1 MNLEQFLDRVIAP
14 GPWLAIAYKDPTA
27 NWHGLAHKFFP
38 RAETSKAAGS
48 LRWCVRQRWDTWY
61 APASFHHAEVNARGN
76 KNVGKRNRDNAEQ
89 IKSFWADADIK
100 APHDNKDP
108 AKVFISE
115 AEVVMWATAFTKA
128 TGIPRPNIWVKS
140 GYGLH
145 LYWSFEDA
153 LDVPTWR
160 AHAEALKAALI
171 ANNFK
176 GDVNVVADA
185 VRILRPPETKNFKV
199 PAQPVD
205 VYEFVP
211 AKLTQPDYP
220 NSLLLPLI
228 DKLPGYA
235 PASKTFGTTGS
246 GSSSSLNAARAGL
259 SSRPRDFTAMAANC
273 EQVAQSLALG
283 GLGDSRDFWW
293 HLINLASFC
302 EDGRDWAHK
311 LGENDPRYIPADT
324 DAQYDLALADRKLQ
338 KGAPLCTTL
347 DPLSKRPGVCQQ
359 CPHWTNPAIKSPF
372 SVGLQ
377 TLNPSDPDELPMK
390 WRRDGGWI
398 EHDESDE
405 KKINWVRVIEGNVTE
420 PILDRIDAKLRLTFT
435 YVPPNNPPHT
445 LCVDTVELDQRS
457 AKSILSGRGMFVSD
471 ARAPATNRLLMSW
484 IEKLQRECRVRS
496 QPMPSF
502 GWYKDESTYLGFA
515 SGGVC
520 YTTGGGEEQAPGAD
534 PLLLRRYAPQGTLAA
549 WRQAAEFIGGTSP
562 ELHVMIAVA
571 FGAPLMELQGGA
583 GAVLSFVG
591 ASGVGKTAATRAGQ
605 AVWAEPYT
613 SVLSVDDTSTYKALA
628 IGQVRQLP
636 IYWDEA
642 KADDEINKLIKEIHT
657 FTQGRDK
664 GRGTADVKMRTP
676 GEWLTIYSIS
686 TNDSIRDL
694 ITSHHGDTEATL
706 LRLLEIRVANKRTYD
721 VRADMIESSLKTNR
735 GEAGRIYA
743 RYIADHTTEIKAKLA
758 NKKQKLDVLLKP
770 SNDERFYVTTI
781 AAIITGAE
789 LARDLGIIDLDLR
802 GIVNVLVDAVKK
814 SRHMRREET
823 PVDPRERLGSYLDA
837 YVTAYQQECVVTEY
851 MKRPGPG
858 AKPRIV
864 YQPPYAPKDGLGIAY
879 HISVADKQLR
889 INQLVWRRFWNQRV
903 ISPSELH
910 QRASERWGV
919 PHAPERGL
927 GFGTP
932 FQTRAYAFTLS
943 LGNDDLDYM
952 LEPYQTTAPARVA
965 RGNVIPLP
973 TKP

>member
-14 GPWLAIAYKDPTA
+14 GAWLAIAYKNPGA
-27 NWHGLAHKFFP
+27 NWRGLAHKFFP
-38 RAETSKAAGS
+38 RNEASKASGYLQWAA
-48 LRWCVRQRWDTWY
+48 RQQWDTWY
-61 APASFHHAEVNARGN
+61 APASFRDAELNARGN
-76 KNVGKRNRDNAEQ
+76 KYVGKRTAVNAER

-115 AEVVMWATAFTKA
+115 AEVVMWASAFSKT
-128 TGIPRPNIWVKS
+128 TGIPRPNIWIKS

-153 LDVPTWR
+153 LDIATW
-160 AHAEALKAALI
+160 HAYAVTLKSALI
-171 ANNFK
+171 ANHFK

-185 VRILRPPETKNFKV
+185 ARILRPPETKNFKV
-199 PAQPVD
+199 PAQPAD
-205 VYEFVP
+205 VFEFIP
-211 AKLTQPDYP
+211 GKLTQSDYP

-235 PASKTFGTTGS
+235 PASKTSTPSS
-246 GSSSSLNAARAGL
+246 GSSSSSLKAAKAGL
-259 SSRPRDFTAMAANC
+259 NSRPIDFPTMAANC
-273 EQVAQSLALG
+273 DQVAQSLAAG

-293 HLINLASFC
+293 HLVDLASFC
-302 EDGRDWAHK
+302 EDGRAWAHRIS
-311 LGENDPRYIPADT
+311 ESDPRYVPAEI
-324 DAQYDLALADRKLQ
+324 DAQYDLALTDRKLR
-338 KGAPLCTTL
+338 KGPVLCTTL
-347 DPLSKRPGVCQQ
+347 DPLSKRPGVCQK
-359 CPHWTNPAIKSPF
+359 CPHWNNIKSPWN
-372 SVGLQ
+372 VGLQ
-377 TLNPSDPDELPMK
+377 VLNPSDPDELPMK
-390 WRRDGGWI
+390 WRRDAGWI

-405 KKINWVRVIEGNVTE
+405 KKINWVRVIEGDVTE

-471 ARAPATNRLLMSW
+471 ARAPAINRLLMSW

-502 GWYKDESTYLGFA
+502 GWYKDESTYLGFS
-515 SGGVC
+515 SGGIC

-549 WRQAAEFIGGTSP
+549 WRQAAEFIAGTSP
-562 ELHVMIAVA
+562 ELHTMIAVA

-721 VRADMIESSLKTNR
+721 VKADMIESSLKTNR

-743 RYIADHTTEIKAKLA
+743 SYIADHTTEIKAKLA
-758 NKKQKLDVLLKP
+758 NKKHKLDLLLKP
-770 SNDERFYVTTI
+770 SNDERFYITTT
-781 AAIITGAE
+781 AAIIVGAE
-789 LARDLGIIDLDLR
+789 LARDLKIIDLDLR
-802 GIVNVLVDAVKK
+802 GIVTVLVDAVKK
-814 SRHMRREET
+814 SRHLRREET
-823 PVDPRERLGSYLDA
+823 PVDPREKLLSNLDT
-837 YVTAYQQECVVTEY
+837 YVTAYQQECVVTEFLR
-851 MKRPGPG
+851 RPGPG
-858 AKPRIV
+858 SRPRIV

-879 HISVADKQLR
+879 QIGVADKQLR

-903 ISPSELH
+903 VSPSEL
-910 QRASERWGV
+910 RRLAFAEWGV
-919 PHAPERGL
+919 PNTAVRGL

-952 LEPYQTTAPARVA
+952 LEPYSTTTPSRTA
-965 RGNVIPLP
+965 RGNNVIPLP
-973 TKP
+973 VKP